1 MSRLLPHLV
10 WIGGFFLLIVACGW
24 MFFLLKQGTAPAE
37 ASAELRGQLH
47 TALVLGVA
55 GSLVFF
61 AGLVWAAG
69 RWLKGFRGEG

>member
-1 MSRLLPHLV
+1 MNRLLPHLV
-10 WIGGFFLLIVACGW
+10 WIGGFLALVAACGW
-24 MFFLLKQGTAPAE
+24 MFFLLKPGTASGDP
-37 ASAELRGQLH
+37 SAELREQLH
-47 TALVLGVA
+47 AALVLGVV